1 MSAAAP
7 VFVGAIME
15 HLWNSQHVSSKQD
28 EVFRLSGLT
37 KSEKSQALSPI
48 QWAAPVAHHC
58 GSESEGI

>member
-1 MSAAAP
+1 
-7 VFVGAIME
+7 ME
-15 HLWNSQHVSSKQD
+15 HLWNSQHVSLSKQD